1 MIITRTPFRISFF
14 GGGTD
19 FPEWFI
25 KNDGAVLTSAIDK
38 YCYISCRKLPPF
50 FEYKYRIVWS
60 RIELVND
67 KSDIFHPSVRE
78 TLKYL
83 NDDNSYEIS
92 HNADLPA
99 RSGLGSSSAFTV
111 GLLNALYA
119 IRGQIVEN
127 TRLADEAIHIE
138 RNLNKEAVGYQDQII
153 ASHGGFNKIIFNK
166 NQSYTV
172 KPIVIA
178 RSRLHD
184 LEGNLMLF
192 FTGFSR
198 FSSDITQ
205 KHVQNID
212 KNDLILEKM
221 HELVDISIELLQGEK
236 DISNFGHL
244 MHETWGLKKTL
255 SSAVST
261 TEIDDIYNKGIKN
274 GAIGGKILGAGGG
287 GFILFYVPK
296 DQQEKVRKSLKDL
309 IHVPFTF
316 ENSGS
321 KVVLYQPGGLD

>member
-78 TLKYL
+78 TLKFL
-83 NDDNSYEIS
+83 DDDNSYEIS

-99 RSGLGSSSAFTV
+99 RSGLGSSSSFTV

-127 TRLADEAIHIE
+127 TKLADEAIHIE

-153 ASHGGFNKIIFNK
+153 ASYGGFNKIIFNK

-178 RSRLHD
+178 RSRLQD

-198 FSSDITQ
+198 FSSDITE
-205 KHVQNID
+205 KHVQNIN

-296 DQQEKVRKSLKDL
+296 DQQEKVRRSLKDL

>member
-178 RSRLHD
+178 RSRLQD

-221 HELVDISIELLQGEK
+221 HELVDISIELIQGEK

-309 IHVPFTF
+309 IHVPFKF

>member
-83 NDDNSYEIS
+83 DDDNSYEIS

-153 ASHGGFNKIIFNK
+153 ASHGGFNKIVFNK

-178 RSRLHD
+178 RSRLQD

-198 FSSDITQ
+198 FSSDITE
-205 KHVQNID
+205 KHVQNIN

-221 HELVDISIELLQGEK
+221 YELVDISIELLQGEK

-244 MHETWGLKKTL
+244 MHETWSLKKTL

-296 DQQEKVRKSLKDL
+296 DQQDKVRKSLKDL

>member
-83 NDDNSYEIS
+83 DDDNSYEIS

-153 ASHGGFNKIIFNK
+153 ASYGGFNKIIFNK

-178 RSRLHD
+178 RSRLQD

-198 FSSDITQ
+198 FSSDITE
-205 KHVQNID
+205 KHVQNIN

-221 HELVDISIELLQGEK
+221 YELVDISIELLQGEK

-244 MHETWGLKKTL
+244 MHETWSLKKTL

-296 DQQEKVRKSLKDL
+296 DQQDKVRKSLKDL